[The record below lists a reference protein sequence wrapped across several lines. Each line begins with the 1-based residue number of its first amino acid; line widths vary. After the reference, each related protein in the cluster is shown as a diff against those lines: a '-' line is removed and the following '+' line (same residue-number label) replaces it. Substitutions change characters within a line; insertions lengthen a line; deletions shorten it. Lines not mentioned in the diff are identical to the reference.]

1 MANDEF
7 LKYITEVRMK
17 DVQDIKTVQ
26 SFLENKYSE
35 YNMRIYVNESYQ
47 VFEVCFKI
55 LFTVNGIHWKIEHSC
70 ECVHRNI
77 SISELNKMI
86 DQIEKKIQA
95 SYNVKQ
101 IITKADNLIP
111 MICPCCG
118 GKITESKCEYCDT
131 EFR

>member
-7 LKYITEVRMK
+7 LKYISEVRMK
-17 DVQDIKTVQ
+17 DFQDIETVQ

-35 YNMRIYVNESYQ
+35 YNMQIYMCESYR
-47 VFEVCFKI
+47 VFEICFKMF
-55 LFTVNGIHWKIEHSC
+55 FTVNGIHWKIEHSC
-70 ECVHRNI
+70 EYVHRNI
-77 SISELNKMI
+77 STSELNKMI

-101 IITKADNLIP
+101 IITKADGLIP

-118 GKITESKCEYCDT
+118 GKITKSKCEYCDT